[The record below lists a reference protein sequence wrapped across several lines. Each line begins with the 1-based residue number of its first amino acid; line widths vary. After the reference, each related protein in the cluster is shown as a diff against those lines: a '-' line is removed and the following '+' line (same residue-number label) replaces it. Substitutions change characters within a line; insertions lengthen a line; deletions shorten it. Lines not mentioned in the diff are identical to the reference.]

1 MSSIKT
7 AYTVFQGRAGDPND
21 LALPGARAIGDYL
34 ACKTGINPVIVGNPE
49 AALNEKWRKELD
61 AAMLNLEAV
70 KARFE
75 EVLASGAVS
84 VAAISRCVVSLATLP
99 VVAKYHPDCCIVW
112 FDAHADL
119 NTPETSETGYLG
131 GLALAGA
138 TGLWDSGLG
147 NRVRIDQ
154 IVLVGQRDLDPFE
167 TALIR
172 EHSIP
177 HITAGPNLS
186 GRLKAAIAG
195 RKVYVH
201 LDCDV
206 LEPGI
211 VPTDYKVGGGLTLE
225 DLHACSE
232 IIAAHRFIGIEIAEF
247 QNAWERDGM
256 PVSPSALLE
265 TLSPLINR

>member
-1 MSSIKT
+1 MSPIKM

-21 LALPGARAIGDYL
+21 LAIPGAKAIGDYL
-34 ACKTGINPVIVGNPE
+34 ARRNGINPVIVGEPE
-49 AALNEKWRKELD
+49 PALNKGWRKELD

-75 EVLASGAVS
+75 EVFTSGVVS

-131 GLALAGA
+131 GLAFAGA
-138 TGLWDSGLG
+138 AGLWDSGLG
-147 NRVRIDQ
+147 NGVRLDQ

-167 TALIR
+167 TALISR
-172 EHSIP
+172 YSIP
-177 HITAGPNLS
+177 YITLGDNLS
-186 GRLKAAIAG
+186 GRLKEAIAG
-195 RKVYVH
+195 RAVYVH

-211 VPTDYKVGGGLTLE
+211 VPTDYKLESGMTLE
-225 DLHACSE
+225 DLKACSE
-232 IIAAHRFIGIEIAEF
+232 IIAAHSFIGIEIAEF
-247 QNAWERDGM
+247 QNAWESNGT
-256 PVSPSALLE
+256 PASPSALLE
-265 TLSPLINR
+265 ALSPLISR